1 MTGPA
6 GEVAAALRAVVAGP
20 VTTGVPLGLS
30 TSFRLGGPAAVA
42 VEAACEQDLVA
53 TARIAAEAGLPVLA
67 LGRGSNVLVSDRGF
81 PGVVLRLG
89 KGFDWIR
96 AGGGRGEP
104 SGPGSQARGEPPGPG
119 LQAGG
124 AAPLGR
130 LANFAARRGLT
141 GLEFAVAIP
150 ASLGGA
156 VRMNA
161 GAHASSFAEVLD
173 WVRLYRLGEAQPEVL
188 PATALAMGYRS
199 TGLEPS
205 DIVCAARLRLA
216 EAPPEEIAGRMQ
228 RYREHRAA
236 TQPAAARNAGS
247 MFRNPDPPGLPAGRL
262 IEEAGLKGFRIGGAE
277 VSARHANFFLAR
289 EGARAQDVYRLLAEV
304 QARVLAAAGVLLVPE
319 IRLIGEFDG
328 PPPAAGPPGTQ
339 RARAVLEGRRP

>member
-1 MTGPA
+1 MTRPA
-6 GEVAAALRAVVAGP
+6 AEVAAALRAVVAGP

-67 LGRGSNVLVSDRGF
+67 LGRGSNVLVSDGGF

-96 AGGGRGEP
+96 SGGVRGAP
-104 SGPGSQARGEPPGPG
+104 AGPG
-119 LQAGG
+119 LEAGG
-124 AAPLGR
+124 ATPLGR

-150 ASLGGA
+150 ASVGGA

-161 GAHASSFAEVLD
+161 GAHGSSFDEVLD
-173 WVRLYRLGEAQPEVL
+173 WVRLYRLGEAQPEEL
-188 PATALAMGYRS
+188 PAAALAMGYRS
-199 TGLEPS
+199 TSLGAS

-236 TQPAAARNAGS
+236 TQPAEARNAGS

-289 EGARAQDVYRLLAEV
+289 QGARAQDVYRLLAEV
-304 QARVLAAAGVLLVPE
+304 QARVLATAGVLLVPE

-328 PPPAAGPPGTQ
+328 PPPAMGPPATQPAGT
-339 RARAVLEGRRP
+339 APEGRRP